1 MCDTIKKESVYV
13 TKEKCYLQDSG
24 YERFEAIVGMIGGK
38 WKLRIIYMLAFHEV
52 LRYGELKRLLVP
64 VTHKMLTNQLKELE
78 KDGLIIRKEYPHI
91 RLLKSPWLTFNKVD
105 TRTFLRLVVLSYK
118 CFCSF
123 HSGCCCQLTVFFLE
137 ESCFTFQCRT

>member
-64 VTHKMLTNQLKELE
+64 VTH
-78 KDGLIIRKEYPHI
+78 
-91 RLLKSPWLTFNKVD
+91 
-105 TRTFLRLVVLSYK
+105 
-118 CFCSF
+118 
-123 HSGCCCQLTVFFLE
+123 
-137 ESCFTFQCRT
+137 